1 VNERMRRVN
10 EALHQVVA
18 EGVEELGDPSLGI
31 VTVTAVRA
39 TPDLR
44 LADVYVSVL
53 GSARRRERSLAALQ
67 RAHGVLQRQV
77 SQELRLKRTPQL
89 TFHYDQ
95 TLDTALRLHDLLNE
109 SATPAAGPSPPLERE
124 PDD

>member
-77 SQELRLKRTPQL
+77 AQELRLKRTPQL
-89 TFHYDQ
+89 TFQYDQ